1 MKNRIL
7 RFASEGS
14 FREVSV
20 RLNPS
25 IQKDLQYVVNS
36 LHIIALLK
44 KTPTHHNR
52 NTLNL

>member
-7 RFASEGS
+7 RFANEAG

-20 RLNPS
+20 PLNSS

-36 LHIIALLK
+36 LYIIALLK
-44 KTPTHHNR
+44 KTPAFHNR
-52 NTLNL
+52 NTFNL